1 MPGGVGAAGAGLFGD
16 ILSGEGETP
25 PRSPPLV
32 AIPPRSSAR
41 GDPVEELGPG
51 LLSLPS
57 RKPASAPLPGHG
69 FPPAIATHCPRPS
82 GAGAEREAREGWG
95 LPERDVR
102 VSPPGRP
109 GGVGAA
115 GEAYEYATGV
125 KAGQGG
131 GCRSGTFGYYFV
143 RGIACNRE
151 IPRVAG
157 PVPGLPGA
165 CAPAHRRGRP
175 GGGEERA
182 QYRESVCK
190 TGDSEGWI

>member
-57 RKPASAPLPGHG
+57 RKPASAPLTGDG
-69 FPPAIATHCPRPS
+69 FPPGIALTALGPGRGRERNAQRGRGGAAGRETYSIPSRRPV
-82 GAGAEREAREGWG
+82 GGGAEKRMSIPSRNA
-95 LPERDVR
+95 
-102 VSPPGRP
+102 

-115 GEAYEYATGV
+115 
-125 KAGQGG
+125 
-131 GCRSGTFGYYFV
+131 RRGTF
-143 RGIACNRE
+143 
-151 IPRVAG
+151 
-157 PVPGLPGA
+157 
-165 CAPAHRRGRP
+165 
-175 GGGEERA
+175 
-182 QYRESVCK
+182 
-190 TGDSEGWI
+190 W